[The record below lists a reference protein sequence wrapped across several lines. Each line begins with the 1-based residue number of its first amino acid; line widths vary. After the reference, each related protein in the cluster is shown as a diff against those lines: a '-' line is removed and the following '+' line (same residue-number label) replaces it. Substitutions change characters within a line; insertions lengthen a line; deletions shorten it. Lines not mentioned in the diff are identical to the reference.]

1 MGTDIQEFTQGHVWS
16 GDQGE
21 LAAALAK
28 AQGEIRS
35 AEKDA
40 KNPHLRNR
48 YATLQ
53 SVIRATRGPLAA
65 NGLSLTCAPIM
76 DGDRAGVRWTL
87 RHSSGQYEIGQL
99 LMPIG
104 QSRGIT
110 PMQNLGSCASYAHR
124 YVRMHLLGCAAGDDV
139 DGEEVSGDQS
149 PQRQSEKVPI
159 PNARQP
165 IREQS
170 VEAGPRVDTKS
181 PAWKAWQTRLGQKRM
196 PYKHVAAWCEAH
208 GRPRPSAMT
217 LHQWRQLAQWLDNGG
232 IEVLAKWEA
241 PSADD

>member
-1 MGTDIQEFTQGHVWS
+1 MVTRSEE
-16 GDQGE
+16 QGE
-21 LAAALAK
+21 LGAALAK
-28 AQGEIRS
+28 AQAAIRS
-35 AEKDA
+35 AEKDRQ
-40 KNPHLRNR
+40 NPHLRNS
-48 YATLQ
+48 YATLE
-53 SVIRATRGPLAA
+53 SVIRATRGHLGA
-65 NGLSLTCAPIM
+65 NGLSLTCAPVAE
-76 DGDRAGVRWTL
+76 DARAGVCWTL
-87 RHSSGQYEIGQL
+87 RHSSGQWESGVL
-99 LMPIG
+99 LMPVG
-104 QSRGIT
+104 QARGVT
-110 PMQNLGSCASYAHR
+110 PAQALGSVVTYAHR

-170 VEAGPRVDTKS
+170 VEAGPKVDTKS